1 MKKLATLF
9 KQGDLHLPPNK
20 LIKADDFSVL
30 IEALDIVPLVQKD
43 AKEYKEQ
50 VVRESELVKEKAALQ
65 GFTEGVARWADQLA
79 HLEGEADKIKKSFE
93 EKLIP
98 IAIAIAKKVVGKEIE
113 DQEGAVAIVMNT
125 LKSVTLHK
133 RITVYVHRDDVALME
148 ANKEKMKAMF
158 EELEVFSFQERPDI
172 EQGGCIVET
181 EAGIIDGRLHIIWE
195 AVEESFAKILLRQQD
210 EEKTL
215 DVSKEKITEDL
226 DLNDTPSAEDLTDDL
241 SSIDTPSTEGVT
253 EEEVNDDS

>member
-30 IEALDIVPLVQKD
+30 LEALDIVPLVQKD

-50 VVRESELVKEKAALQ
+50 VVREVELIKEQAALQ
-65 GFTEGVARWADQLA
+65 GFSEGVAQWADQLA
-79 HLEGEADKIKKSFE
+79 YLEGEAVKIKKNFE
-93 EKLIP
+93 ERLIP

-133 RITVYVHRDDVALME
+133 RITVYVHRDDVPLME

-195 AVEESFAKILLRQQD
+195 SVEESFTKILLEQKNKEQALGAPK
-210 EEKTL
+210 EEAAES
-215 DVSKEKITEDL
+215 VST
-226 DLNDTPSAEDLTDDL
+226 NDM
-241 SSIDTPSTEGVT
+241 PSTAEET
-253 EEEVNDDS
+253 EEDANDDS

>member
-9 KQGDLHLPPNK
+9 KQGDLYLPPNK
-20 LIKADDFSVL
+20 LIKANDFSVL
-30 IEALDIVPLVQKD
+30 LEALDIVPLVQKD

-50 VVRESELVKEKAALQ
+50 VLRESELLKEQAALQ
-65 GFTEGVARWADQLA
+65 GFNEGVAQWADQLA
-79 HLEGEADKIKKSFE
+79 HLEVETGRIKKRFE
-93 EKLIP
+93 ERLIP

-113 DQEGAVAIVMNT
+113 DQEGAVSIVMST

-133 RITVYVHRDDVALME
+133 RITVYVHRDDVPLME
-148 ANKEKMKAMF
+148 ANKKKMKAMF

-195 AVEESFAKILLRQQD
+195 AIEESFAKILLGHK
-210 EEKTL
+210 EET
-215 DVSKEKITEDL
+215 
-226 DLNDTPSAEDLTDDL
+226 ADDL
-241 SSIDTPSTEGVT
+241 SASTEEVT
-253 EEEVNDDS
+253 AEEANDDS